1 MSSILVLV
9 IVVGVIALGGAV
21 WFIFYTRRL
30 SQEAKAAPKAQ
41 KPKGIPFRWN
51 YIILPIA
58 ILILSIILSVYF
70 YYRLPAEVAY
80 HFELDGTPD
89 RWFSREMTLV
99 WALTPQLFL
108 VILAGAITWG
118 ITKLG
123 VLTSQSVYTLV
134 KPQKVLSLM
143 GNLMV
148 LPQLLVGFTMFDIFS
163 YNLYQRHLMPM
174 WVFILIILGLATIV
188 LGVFI
193 IFIYLK
199 SRQEPVSQAE
209 DQND

>member
-9 IVVGVIALGGAV
+9 IVVGAIALVRAV

-30 SQEAKAAPKAQ
+30 SQEAKAAQKAQ

-51 YIILPIA
+51 YIILPVA
-58 ILILSIILSVYF
+58 ILALSIILSVYF

-80 HFELDGTPD
+80 HFKLDGTPD

-123 VLTSQSVYTLV
+123 VLTSQRANTVI
-134 KPQKVLSLM
+134 KPQRILSLM
-143 GNLMV
+143 GNLLA
-148 LPQLLVGFTMFDIFS
+148 LPQLLVGFVMFDIFS
-163 YNLYQRHLMPM
+163 YNLNQKHLMPM
-174 WVFILIILGLATIV
+174 WVFLLIILGLATIA
-188 LGVFI
+188 LGLFI
-193 IFIYLK
+193 VFIYLK
-199 SRQEPVSQAE
+199 SRQEAVSQPE
-209 DQND
+209 DQS